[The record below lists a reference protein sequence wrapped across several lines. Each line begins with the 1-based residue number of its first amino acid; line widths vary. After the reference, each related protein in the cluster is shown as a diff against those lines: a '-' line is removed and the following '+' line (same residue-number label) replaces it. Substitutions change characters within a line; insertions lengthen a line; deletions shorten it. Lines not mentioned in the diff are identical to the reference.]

1 MSGTSERSGIMGPMA
16 AASEAGGLPSSAA
29 PGAGTGATDAPDP
42 APAFRVPSRA
52 EHLMVEKLGAEVYEV
67 AVTQGWIDA
76 ADRDFAPGT
85 PRRAAVDLLLELGL
99 LTFDTQAERYHPVDP
114 SAASDLLVAP
124 LAQQASELIVESAR
138 WNSTFEELG
147 SLYRSSPINL
157 KRASTEIRGIEAINR
172 FIDTQVGNLRVE
184 MLTAQPYGRRPA
196 VTLAEAEPRDM
207 QALRRGVSIR
217 TIYQHSARQS
227 AATREYV
234 AEVSSLGA
242 EVRTSDEFF
251 KRMLVF
257 DRHTALIPATESH
270 EVAVAIHEKS
280 ILAFL
285 LDLFD
290 RAWERAMPFTV
301 DTQAAARNVAA
312 EVRSMTLR
320 MLVEGHSDAASA
332 KRLGVSVRTYA
343 SYISMLKEEYGVETR
358 FQLGW
363 AMSQSSAR

>member
-1 MSGTSERSGIMGPMA
+1 MDPM
-16 AASEAGGLPSSAA
+16 SEAPESGSEPVRI
-29 PGAGTGATDAPDP
+29 PT
-42 APAFRVPSRA
+42 RA
-52 EHLMVEKLGAEVYEV
+52 EHEMVQKIGAEVYET
-67 AVTQGWIDA
+67 AATQGWIDD
-76 ADRDFAPGT
+76 ADKDFAPGT
-85 PRRAAVDLLLELGL
+85 PRRAALMLLEELGL
-99 LTFDTQAERYHPVDP
+99 LKFEPQAERYLPVDP

-124 LAQQASELIVESAR
+124 LAQQGSDLIAESAR
-138 WNSTFEELG
+138 WNQTFAELSG
-147 SLYRSSPINL
+147 VFRSSPTNL
-157 KRASTEIRGIEAINR
+157 TRASTEVRGIDNINR
-172 FIDTQVGNLRVE
+172 FIDTQVSNLRLE

-196 VTLAEAEPRDM
+196 TTLAEAEPRDM

-217 TIYQHSARQS
+217 TIYQHSARQA

-234 AEVSSLGA
+234 AEVTALGA

-270 EVAVAIHEKS
+270 EVAVAIHDKS

-301 DTQAAARNVAA
+301 ESMVAAKSVAA
-312 EVRSMTLR
+312 EIRSMTLR

-332 KRLGVSVRTYA
+332 KRMGVSVRTYA

-358 FQLGW
+358 FQLGF
-363 AMSQSSAR
+363 AMGRAEESAPEKPTDPSG

>member
-1 MSGTSERSGIMGPMA
+1 MGRMAEARRETAGAEPGEPGRPVAPVAGPSE
-16 AASEAGGLPSSAA
+16 SARI
-29 PGAGTGATDAPDP
+29 PT
-42 APAFRVPSRA
+42 RA
-52 EHLMVEKLGAEVYEV
+52 EHEIVQKLGAEVYEI
-67 AVTQGWIDA
+67 AATHGWIDD

-85 PRRAAVDLLLELGL
+85 PRRAALKLLVELGL
-99 LTFDTQAERYHPVDP
+99 LSFDPQAERYRPVDP
-114 SAASDLLVAP
+114 SAASDLLVVP
-124 LAQQASELIVESAR
+124 LAQQGSELIAESAR
-138 WNSTFEELG
+138 WNETFEELSG
-147 SLYRSSPINL
+147 LFRSSPANL
-157 KRASTEIRGIEAINR
+157 TRASTEVRGIEAINR
-172 FIDTQVGNLRVE
+172 FIDTQVTSLRVE

-196 VTLAEAEPRDM
+196 VTLAEAEPRDV

-234 AEVSSLGA
+234 AEVSALGA

-270 EVAVAIHEKS
+270 EVAVAIHDNS
-280 ILAFL
+280 IVAFL

-301 DTQAAARNVAA
+301 DSMVAAKSVAA
-312 EVRSMTLR
+312 EIRSMTLR

-332 KRLGVSVRTYA
+332 KRMGVSVRTYA

-363 AMSQSSAR
+363 AMSQSQPQG

>member
-1 MSGTSERSGIMGPMA
+1 MS
-16 AASEAGGLPSSAA
+16 AASEAGGPSPSAG
-29 PGAGTGATDAPDP
+29 PGVGPAAGPVAGPDV
-42 APAFRVPSRA
+42 APALRVPSRA
-52 EHLMVEKLGAEVYEV
+52 DHEVVRELGAEVYEV

-76 ADRDFAPGT
+76 ADRDFLPGST
-85 PRRAAVDLLLELGL
+85 RRSALLLLVDLGL
-99 LTFDTQAERYHPVDP
+99 LTFDSQAERYHPVDP

-124 LAQQASELIVESAR
+124 LAQHASELIAESAR
-138 WNSTFEELG
+138 WNSTFEELA

-157 KRASTEIRGIEAINR
+157 KRASTEIRGIDAINR
-172 FIDTQVGNLRVE
+172 FIDTQVTNLRVE

-301 DTQAAARNVAA
+301 DTMAAARNVAA

-363 AMSQSSAR
+363 AMSRSAAPASD